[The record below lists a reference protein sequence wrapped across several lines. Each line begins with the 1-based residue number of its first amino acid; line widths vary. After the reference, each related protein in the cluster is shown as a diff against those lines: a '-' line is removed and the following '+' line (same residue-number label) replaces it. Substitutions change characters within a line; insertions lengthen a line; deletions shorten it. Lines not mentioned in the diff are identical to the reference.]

1 MSLEQMGDRFDE
13 MLLSMLQEG
22 RETMDRDGNVVK
34 VQPTSADLN
43 VIRQRLKDCGI
54 TSVPTEESPIAN
66 IVAEMAKRRLPELND
81 EPDLATG

>member
-1 MSLEQMGDRFDE
+1 MSLENMGDRFDE
-13 MLLSMLQEG
+13 MLLNMLEEG
-22 RETMDRDGNVVK
+22 RETMDRDGNIVR

-54 TSVPTEESPIAN
+54 TSVPTEDSPIAN

-81 EPDLATG
+81 DSDFATG

>member
-1 MSLEQMGDRFDE
+1 MTLENMGDRFDE
-13 MLLSMLQEG
+13 MLLSMLEGG
-22 RETMDRDGNVVK
+22 RETMDRDGNIVK

-54 TSVPTEESPIAN
+54 TSVPTEDSPIAN

-81 EPDLATG
+81 DSDYATG

>member
-1 MSLEQMGDRFDE
+1 MTLENMGDRFDE
-13 MLLSMLQEG
+13 MLLSMLEEG
-22 RETMDRDGNVVK
+22 RETMDRDGNIVK

-54 TSVPTEESPIAN
+54 TSVPTEDSPIAN

-81 EPDLATG
+81 DSDYATG

>member
-1 MSLEQMGDRFDE
+1 MSLENMGDRFDE
-13 MLLSMLQEG
+13 MLLSMLEDG
-22 RETMDRDGNVVK
+22 RETMDRDGNIVK

-54 TSVPTEESPIAN
+54 TSVPTEDSPIAN

-81 EPDLATG
+81 EPDIATG